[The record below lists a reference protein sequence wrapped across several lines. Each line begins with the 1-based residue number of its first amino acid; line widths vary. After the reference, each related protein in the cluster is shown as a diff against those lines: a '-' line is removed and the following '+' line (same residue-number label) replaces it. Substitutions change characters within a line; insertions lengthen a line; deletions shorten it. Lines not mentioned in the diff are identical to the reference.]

1 MTREPYNYNDMLSG
15 RTDALTQALDK
26 CERLEKQLKIAT
38 EELKTAINLACPYE
52 KSLNNMFDS
61 IKTIQKNCGIALQQI
76 KKLEKQSNIAV
87 EALKNLTNSDN
98 WSVEQVDGEH
108 VFCFN
113 TKYPWRFT
121 GEALKK
127 IKDL

>member
-1 MTREPYNYNDMLSG
+1 MTIEPYNYNDEPSG
-15 RTDALTQALDK
+15 RSETLVQALER
-26 CERLEKQLKIAT
+26 CERLEKQLK
-38 EELKTAINLACPYE
+38 
-52 KSLNNMFDS
+52 
-61 IKTIQKNCGIALQQI
+61 
-76 KKLEKQSNIAV
+76 IAV

-113 TKYPWRFT
+113 VKYPWRFT

-127 IKDL
+127 IKGLDK